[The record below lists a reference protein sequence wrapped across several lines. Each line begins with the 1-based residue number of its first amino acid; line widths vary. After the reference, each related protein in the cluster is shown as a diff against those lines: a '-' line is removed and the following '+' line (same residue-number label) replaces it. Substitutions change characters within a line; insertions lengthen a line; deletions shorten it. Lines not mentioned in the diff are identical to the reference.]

1 MQQNLIKESLI
12 VRGEL
17 SNGVRLVHQQVAAEV
32 AHCGIMIHAGSRDE
46 KKDEHGLAHFMEHA
60 LFKGTPKRKSY
71 HVLTRID
78 SVGGELN
85 AYTTKE
91 ETCIYASFPA
101 GYGERSLE
109 LIADIT
115 FNATFPAAEI
125 KKEKDVICDEIQS
138 YNDSP
143 SEQIFDDFEELLFPN
158 HSLGRPILGTEKSV
172 KSFSRE
178 NILKFK
184 KETWVENNIV
194 VSYVGPDS
202 YEKFFQ
208 WCCKHVEEKKLPSKG
223 RKRNGIRLTG
233 SFHKEEIRNT
243 YQAHRII
250 GGVAPSS
257 KDKDRT
263 AMILLN
269 NILGGPYMN
278 SRLNLKIREK
288 YGFTYNLESNYSTFT
303 DTGLF
308 TIYMGTEKATLEK
321 THELVLKELREF
333 REKKMSIT
341 QIKQAQKQL
350 MGNLML
356 ARDNNSA
363 VMMGLAKSVLLFD
376 TIDSMDKIKI
386 EIEKISPSK
395 IMELANK
402 YLKEKH
408 LQSLTYLP

>member
-1 MQQNLIKESLI
+1 MKEPNI
-12 VRGEL
+12 IRGEL
-17 SNGVRLVHQQVAAEV
+17 INGVRLVHQYVPTEV

-101 GYGERSLE
+101 IYGERSLE

-115 FNATFPAAEI
+115 FNATFPAEEI
-125 KKEKDVICDEIQS
+125 KKEKDVICDEIHS

-143 SEQIFDDFEELLFPN
+143 SEQIFDDFEELLFPD
-158 HSLGRPILGTEKSV
+158 HSIGRPILGTEKSV
-172 KSFSRE
+172 KSFSRDH
-178 NILKFK
+178 ILKFK
-184 KETWVENNIV
+184 KETWGKNNIV

-202 YEKFFQ
+202 FDTFKD
-208 WCCKHVEEKKLPSKG
+208 WCICYVSEKKLPEKG
-223 RKRNGIRLTG
+223 RNRKGVSKIGT
-233 SFHKEEIRNT
+233 FHKEEIRNT

-308 TIYMGTEKATLEK
+308 TVYMGTEKNTLEK
-321 THELVLKELREF
+321 THQLVLKELKEL
-333 REKKMSIT
+333 REKKLSST
-341 QIKQAQKQL
+341 QIRQAQKQL
-350 MGNLML
+350 LGNLML
-356 ARDNNSA
+356 ARDNNSS
-363 VMMGLAKSVLLFD
+363 VMMGLAKSVLLFN
-376 TIDSMDKIKI
+376 TIDGMEKIKI
-386 EIEKISPSK
+386 EIEKITPSK
-395 IMELANK
+395 IMDLANR

-408 LQSLTYLP
+408 LQTLTYLP

>member
-1 MQQNLIKESLI
+1 MKEALIN
-12 VRGEL
+12 RGAL
-17 SNGVRLVHQQVAAEV
+17 ANGIRLVHQQVIAEV
-32 AHCGIMIHAGSRDE
+32 GHCGIMIHAGSRDE
-46 KKDEHGLAHFMEHA
+46 KKNEHGLAHFIEHA

-101 GYGERSLE
+101 IYGERSLE

-115 FNATFPAAEI
+115 FNATFPSEEI

-143 SEQIFDDFEELLFPN
+143 SEQIFDDFEELIFPN
-158 HSLGRPILGTEKSV
+158 HSIGRPILGTEKSV
-172 KSFSRE
+172 RGFDRE
-178 NILKFK
+178 NILLFK
-184 KETWVENNIV
+184 KETWVSNAVV

-202 YEKFFQ
+202 FEKFKT
-208 WCCKHVEEKKLPSKG
+208 WCEKHLSEKKLPSKG
-223 RKRNGIRLTG
+223 RKRKGITSSG
-233 SFHKEEIRNT
+233 TFQKVEVRNT

-250 GGVAPSS
+250 GGLAPSS
-257 KDKDRT
+257 MEKERT

-288 YGFTYNLESNYSTFT
+288 YGFTYNLESSYNTFT
-303 DTGLF
+303 DTGIF

-321 THELVLKELREF
+321 THNLVLKELKQL
-333 REKKMSIT
+333 REKKLSST

-350 MGNLML
+350 LGNLML
-356 ARDNNSA
+356 GRDNNSA

-376 TIDSMDKIKI
+376 TIDNMDRIKA
-386 EIEKISPSK
+386 EIEKITPSHL
-395 IMELANK
+395 LAMANRVF
-402 YLKEKH
+402 KEKH
-408 LQSLTYLP
+408 LQSLTYMP